1 MPNKGVHGR
10 KSQNV
15 LLAVHYRQMVV
26 TLCARLAHIS
36 GDFTKMSQFI
46 VNSRRRLGS
55 LLPYE
60 IHDLSAGST
69 PLFAKKNRVVLGEF
83 ETASLAKEEA
93 LKFHPEVEDCY

>member
-26 TLCARLAHIS
+26 TLCARQAHIS

-69 PLFAKKNRVVLGEF
+69 PLFAKK
-83 ETASLAKEEA
+83 KELFWVK
-93 LKFHPEVEDCY
+93 LKQLLLPKKKH